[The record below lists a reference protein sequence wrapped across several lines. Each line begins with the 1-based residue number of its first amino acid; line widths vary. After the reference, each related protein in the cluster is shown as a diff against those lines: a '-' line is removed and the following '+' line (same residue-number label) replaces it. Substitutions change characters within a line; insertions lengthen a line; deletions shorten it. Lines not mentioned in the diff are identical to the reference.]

1 MELDVASAFLDG
13 TVSIP
18 RPEFGMKAI
27 LIFLVRVYQVV
38 ISPPLHFLSGPFAGC
53 RFFPTCSQYF
63 IDAVTVNGPLIG
75 SWQGFV
81 RILRCN
87 PWGGQG
93 YDPPPGWEEYVA
105 KHPEA
110 AYKGRRPCDIDGSR
124 KGDCSSSHP
133 HS

>member
-1 MELDVASAFLDG
+1 MSRL
-13 TVSIP
+13 
-18 RPEFGMKAI
+18 

-38 ISPPLHFLSGPFAGC
+38 ISPPLHFLAGPLAGC

-63 IDAVTVNGPLIG
+63 IDAVRVNGPVRG
-75 SWQGFV
+75 SLQGV
-81 RILRCN
+81 WRILRCN

-110 AYKGRRPCDIDGSR
+110 AYVGRRPCDIDPSHHN
-124 KGDCSSSHP
+124 HP

>member
-1 MELDVASAFLDG
+1 MDLVDASGLADC
-13 TVSIP
+13 P
-18 RPEFGMKAI
+18 RSPSGMKRI
-27 LIFLVRVYQVV
+27 LVFLVRIYQVV
-38 ISPPLHFLSGPFAGC
+38 MSPPLHCLCGPFSGC

-63 IDAVTVNGPLIG
+63 IDAVTVNGPLRG
-75 SWQGFV
+75 SWQGIK

-110 AYKGRRPCDIDGSR
+110 AYKGRRPCDLPGGHSAD
-124 KGDCSSSHP
+124 SSHS
-133 HS
+133 HSHP